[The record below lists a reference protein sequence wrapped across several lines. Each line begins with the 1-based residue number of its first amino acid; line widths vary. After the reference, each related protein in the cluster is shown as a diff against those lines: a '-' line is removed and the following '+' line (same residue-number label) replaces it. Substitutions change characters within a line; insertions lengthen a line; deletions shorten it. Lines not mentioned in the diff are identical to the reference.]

1 MPTRLRHRHRAGH
14 GPCRTRPLTLGLT
27 LIAVLPLGAC
37 GPAHNGQLTVQ
48 PAGASSSATPSS
60 SDTPSA
66 TPTPTPSATSSA
78 TAWTAPN
85 VTISNDTTGAWHRQD
100 DILKQPTNTS
110 SEISQAYNFDTE
122 GCLAIIFYKAN
133 HSIYDERKIGGDN
146 TTSSAKV
153 QETMPN
159 HSSFAM
165 TSGPTSVSAV
175 RDDNGTLPGYEI
187 GYTATVKYASGSTG
201 DVAGYRFF
209 RQISDQG
216 VTLEIFLECSPDKLA
231 SADTWHQFLF
241 STRVTGLDAG
251 AMK

>member
-1 MPTRLRHRHRAGH
+1 MPIHPQRHQACRGPRSNRL
-14 GPCRTRPLTLGLT
+14 LTLGLT
-27 LIAVLPLGAC
+27 LTAALALSAC
-37 GPAHNGQLTVQ
+37 GPAHKGQLTVE
-48 PAGASSSATPSS
+48 PANASAEASASAPEPSETPS
-60 SDTPSA
+60 
-66 TPTPTPSATSSA
+66 PTPSAT
-78 TAWTAPN
+78 TWTAPN
-85 VTISNDTTGAWHRQD
+85 VTISNDTTGTWHRQD

-216 VTLEIFLECSPDKLA
+216 VTLEIFLECSPDKLT

>member
-1 MPTRLRHRHRAGH
+1 MPIHPQRHQACRGPRSNRL
-14 GPCRTRPLTLGLT
+14 LTLGLT
-27 LIAVLPLGAC
+27 LTAALALSAC
-37 GPAHNGQLTVQ
+37 GPAHKGQLTVE
-48 PAGASSSATPSS
+48 PANASAEASTSAPEPSETPS
-60 SDTPSA
+60 
-66 TPTPTPSATSSA
+66 PTPSAT
-78 TAWTAPN
+78 TWTAPN

-187 GYTATVKYASGSTG
+187 GHTATVQYASGSTG

>member
-1 MPTRLRHRHRAGH
+1 MPIHPQRHQACRGPRSNRL
-14 GPCRTRPLTLGLT
+14 LTLGLT
-27 LIAVLPLGAC
+27 LTAALALSAC
-37 GPAHNGQLTVQ
+37 GPAHKGQLTVE
-48 PAGASSSATPSS
+48 PANASVEASTSAPEPSETPS
-60 SDTPSA
+60 
-66 TPTPTPSATSSA
+66 PTPSAT
-78 TAWTAPN
+78 TWTAPN

-241 STRVTGLDAG
+241 STRVTGVDAG
-251 AMK
+251 SMG

>member
-1 MPTRLRHRHRAGH
+1 MPIHPQRHQACRGPRSNRLLA
-14 GPCRTRPLTLGLT
+14 LGLT
-27 LIAVLPLGAC
+27 LTAALALSAC
-37 GPAHNGQLTVQ
+37 GPAHKGQLTVE
-48 PAGASSSATPSS
+48 PANASAEASPSGSGPSKTPS
-60 SDTPSA
+60 
-66 TPTPTPSATSSA
+66 PTPSAT
-78 TAWTAPN
+78 TWTAPN
-85 VTISNDTTGAWHRQD
+85 VTISNDTTGTWHRQD

-110 SEISQAYNFDTE
+110 SEISQAYNFDAE
-122 GCLAIIFYKAN
+122 GCLAIIFYKAD

-216 VTLEIFLECSPDKLA
+216 ATLEIFLECAPDKLA

>member
-1 MPTRLRHRHRAGH
+1 MPIHPQRHQACRGSRSNRL
-14 GPCRTRPLTLGLT
+14 LTLGLT
-27 LIAVLPLGAC
+27 LTAALVLSAC
-37 GPAHNGQLTVQ
+37 GPAHKGQLTVE
-48 PAGASSSATPSS
+48 PANASAEASTSAPEPSETPS
-60 SDTPSA
+60 
-66 TPTPTPSATSSA
+66 PTPSAT
-78 TAWTAPN
+78 TWTAPN

>member
-1 MPTRLRHRHRAGH
+1 MPIHPQRHQACRGPRSNRL
-14 GPCRTRPLTLGLT
+14 LTLGLT
-27 LIAVLPLGAC
+27 LTAALALSAC
-37 GPAHNGQLTVQ
+37 GPAHKGQLTVE
-48 PAGASSSATPSS
+48 PANASAEASTSAPEPSETPS
-60 SDTPSA
+60 
-66 TPTPTPSATSSA
+66 PTPSAT
-78 TAWTAPN
+78 TWTAPN

-110 SEISQAYNFDTE
+110 SEISQAYNFDAE

>member
-1 MPTRLRHRHRAGH
+1 MPTHLRHRHRLGH
-14 GPCRTRPLTLGLT
+14 GPCSTHLLTLGLT
-27 LIAVLPLGAC
+27 LTAALALSAC
-37 GPAHNGQLTVQ
+37 GPAHKGQLTVE
-48 PAGASSSATPSS
+48 PANASAEASTSAPEPSETPS
-60 SDTPSA
+60 
-66 TPTPTPSATSSA
+66 PTPSAT
-78 TAWTAPN
+78 TWTAPN
-85 VTISNDTTGAWHRQD
+85 VTISNDTTGTWHRQD

-216 VTLEIFLECSPDKLA
+216 VTLEIFLECHPDKLT
-231 SADTWHQFLF
+231 SADTWHQFLS

-251 AMK
+251 AMR

>member
-1 MPTRLRHRHRAGH
+1 MPIHPQRHQACRGPRSNRL
-14 GPCRTRPLTLGLT
+14 LTLGLT
-27 LIAVLPLGAC
+27 LTAALALSAC
-37 GPAHNGQLTVQ
+37 GPAHKGQLTVE
-48 PAGASSSATPSS
+48 PANASAEASTSAPEPSETPS
-60 SDTPSA
+60 
-66 TPTPTPSATSSA
+66 PTPSAT
-78 TAWTAPN
+78 TWTAPN
-85 VTISNDTTGAWHRQD
+85 VTISNDTTGTWHRQD

-133 HSIYDERKIGGDN
+133 HAIYDERKIGGDN

-159 HSSFAM
+159 HSSFTM

-209 RQISDQG
+209 RQISDHG
-216 VTLEIFLECSPDKLA
+216 VTLEIFLECSPDKLT